1 MRGNERVTICGMLVI
16 VIAIGVLSPA
26 VQNAEAAIPVPHN
39 TYGQAKDSSGVEFT
53 NGSFVSS
60 WIDGV
65 MYGWNW
71 TFYDGGNPDP
81 ANRSSRF
88 DIDTTGNQIT
98 IPGDP
103 DTPWVK
109 EGGDQDVDDIMYVWG
124 DMTEITLTLGSPTS
138 IFEQTTVWRTFVTE
152 HVNLSIAPT
161 QPPALPKI
169 NNIVT
174 QPGDGP
180 GTQYIYIYGPESTS
194 MDEFYLEK
202 NDGQLHNAASRV
214 NLTGTVSETLYYY
227 VDLGVTDYLDVD
239 GDELKLVWE
248 NPGGPGTPFSGM
260 DVVVDRVEF
269 NATTGGTHY
278 GEPDNTIMPDAIA
291 PVFSFEIHRQP
302 TAGSDTND
310 CAVDFLQAAVSGRP
324 PNPPYPL
331 TVDTGGQALGPGET
345 LHHVT
350 NRIDPFLEFA
360 HSDADADPQVGYQME
375 VAEDPD
381 FTSLIWSSYQPL
393 SGADGEF
400 YGGPPL
406 SPGTCYYYRAR
417 TNDGWDYGPW
427 ANTTICMNTPP
438 PVPDNI
444 WPHNETVFPLG
455 LVICWSVVIDAE
467 NDTVQYNLVV
477 GGDPNFMPPILYSE
491 STPANC
497 SSPHDFPLTGTYYWV
512 VSAYDG
518 YEYSGW
524 SNESAPWYFNT
535 YWGEPPQATHLAVE
549 GYLAGTLGIVRIV
562 NRVDPLLNWT
572 FMDLNAGDSQQ
583 AFELEIGTSP
593 GQGNDTIWSDS
604 GGTAQQVPYAGPGLA
619 ECSIYFFRVR
629 VLDDSPFALWSPWEE
644 TMFHTNCVPT
654 APVPVSPF
662 DGEVVA
668 PYVGVSFIWLTS
680 IDADLFDTISY
691 AFQVALDPEFT
702 LIILNW
708 SSIPGPGIN
717 GFEPAPGECYYWRI
731 NATDG
736 WESSPWSAVVSFC
749 VDDFPA
755 LPAGLAVESYMSG
768 PELMHIL
775 VPEPTLNWTF
785 IDPDPGDIQTESE
798 VEVWTGPGATGTLMW
813 GYAEVTFNSDV
824 DYNVDGTA
832 APLIPGNSYHFRV
845 RTKDVFVWSDWSELQ
860 FEMSAMPPAPLL
872 ISPADGAQ
880 NVPVTLD
887 ISWQPVT
894 DLNGDSIL
902 YRWYVDTQPIPTAL
916 YVDNGTTTETSVSLT
931 VTLDYETNYYWI
943 VCSDDGWEQP
953 HCSEAW
959 SFRTAPPPND
969 PPNLPL
975 GLAVD
980 GLTVPPE
987 ILHILNHEPVLN
999 WTFSDPDA
1007 DTQGAYHVQVWE
1019 EFPGTGNLVW
1029 DSNTT
1034 SSENAVTYDGST
1046 LEDGQDYWFKVRTS
1060 DERGLWSDW
1069 SELMF
1074 HMNARPP
1081 IPQPLSP
1088 ANGSANVVP
1097 GTVRLQWTLVTDPE
1111 GDSITYPWHVSTS
1124 YDFLHVISSGWTIHT
1139 YKNITAS
1146 PFKTLYWQVWADD
1159 GYESSGYG
1167 PVFEFT
1173 TGADAGSVSGLVI
1186 DDSNEEPIGGAIV
1199 RLLDSEGGIVETQ
1212 MTYDNGGFAFH
1223 DLAFGTYSVR
1233 VTKPGYEDELR
1244 ENIVVA
1250 FLDPDQD
1257 LETIRLKPLPAVA
1270 FDWTLILAALV
1281 VILIVTAILL
1291 LFLKRRRRRGEDSEI
1306 QEES

>member
-1 MRGNERVTICGMLVI
+1 MRGNERVTISGMLVI
-16 VIAIGVLSPA
+16 VIATGVLSPA
-26 VQNAEAAIPVPHN
+26 IQDAEAAIPVPHN
-39 TYGQAKDSSGVEFT
+39 TYGQAKDSGGVEFT

-65 MYGWNW
+65 MYGWSW

-81 ANRSSRF
+81 ANRSGRF
-88 DIDTTGNQIT
+88 DIDTAGNHIT

-109 EGGDQDVDDIMYVWG
+109 EGGDQDVDDIMYAWG
-124 DMTEITLTLGSPTS
+124 DMTEITLTLGLPTP
-138 IFEQTTVWRTFVTE
+138 IFEQTTVWRTFVAE

-174 QPGDGP
+174 QPSDGMA
-180 GTQYIYIYGPESTS
+180 TQYIYIYGPEGTP

-202 NDGQLHNAASRV
+202 NDGQLHNAATRM
-214 NLTGTVSETLYYY
+214 NLTGTISETLYFY
-227 VDLGVTDYLDVD
+227 VDLGATDYLDVD

-269 NATTGGTHY
+269 NATVGGTHY
-278 GEPDNTIMPDAIA
+278 GEPDNTIMPDAVA
-291 PVFSFEIHRQP
+291 PIFGNEIRRQP

-310 CAVDFLQAAVSGRP
+310 CSVDFLPHMVTGRP

-331 TVDTGGQALGPGET
+331 TVETGGQASGPGQT
-345 LHHVT
+345 IDHMT
-350 NRIDPFLEFA
+350 NRIDPFLEFT
-360 HSDADADPQVGYQME
+360 HGDADADPQVGYRIE

-393 SGADGEF
+393 SNEDGEF

-406 SPGTCYYYRAR
+406 SPGTCFYYRAR
-417 TNDGWDYGPW
+417 TKDVHDYGPW
-427 ANTTICMNTPP
+427 ANTTMCMNTPP
-438 PVPDNI
+438 PVPALL
-444 WPHNETVFPLG
+444 WPHNVTVAPLE
-455 LVICWSVVIDAE
+455 VVLYWMIVVDAE
-467 NDTVQYNLVV
+467 
-477 GGDPNFMPPILYSE
+477 GDPVHYEVEVDDDLFFASPEFLLF
-491 STPANC
+491 T
-497 SSPHDFPLTGTYYWV
+497 SSNNSGPENYMLMMRYYWRV
-512 VSAYDG
+512 RAHDG
-518 YEYSGW
+518 WEYSPWAYEFGPWFFDTNEGW
-524 SNESAPWYFNT
+524 
-535 YWGEPPQATHLAVE
+535 PPEATHLAVE
-549 GYLAGTLGIVRIV
+549 GFYNGTPEMQHVV
-562 NRVDPLLNWT
+562 NRVNPTLNWT
-572 FMDLNAGDSQQ
+572 YSSFGAMGSQQ
-583 AFELEIGTSP
+583 AYQTEVGTLP
-593 GQGNDTIWSDS
+593 GQGNGTIWADS
-604 GGTAQQVPYAGPGLA
+604 GGSVEQVAYNGTELD
-619 ECSIYFFRVR
+619 ECVDYHFRVR
-629 VLDDSPFALWSPWEE
+629 VQDDTPLSLWSQWEE
-644 TMFHTNCVPT
+644 IMFHTNCIPT
-654 APVPVSPF
+654 TPSPISPF
-662 DGEVVA
+662 DGTVVA
-668 PYVGVSFIWLTS
+668 PYSELSFTWLTS
-680 IDADLFDTISY
+680 TDADLLDTVSY
-691 AFQVALDPEFT
+691 TIQVALDPGFT
-702 LIILNW
+702 LIILEW
-708 SSIPGPGIN
+708 SSIPGPGID

-736 WESSPWSAVVSFC
+736 WESSPWSGVMSFC
-749 VDDFPA
+749 ADDFPA
-755 LPAGLAVESYMSG
+755 PPVGLAVGSYMSG
-768 PELMHIL
+768 PELMHIT

-785 IDPDPGDIQTESE
+785 IDPDPGDIQTEFE
-798 VEVWTGPGATGTLMW
+798 VEVWTGPGATGTLVW
-813 GYAEVTFNSDV
+813 RYAEVTSDGNA

-832 APLIPGNSYHFRV
+832 TPLIQGNSYHFRV
-845 RTKDVFVWSDWSELQ
+845 RTKDALVWSDWSELQ

-872 ISPADGAQ
+872 ISPANGAQ
-880 NVPVTLD
+880 DVPVTLD

-931 VTLDYETNYYWI
+931 VTLDYESDYYWI

-980 GLTVPPE
+980 ELTVPPE
-987 ILHILNHEPVLN
+987 ILHVLNHEPVLN
-999 WTFSDPDA
+999 WTFSDPDG

-1034 SSENAVTYDGST
+1034 SPENAVTYDGST
-1046 LEDGQDYWFKVRTS
+1046 LEDGQDYWFRVKTS

-1074 HMNARPP
+1074 HMNAKPP

-1097 GTVRLQWTLVTDPE
+1097 GTVQLQWTLVTDSE
-1111 GDSITYPWHVSTS
+1111 GDSITYPLHVSTS
-1124 YDFLHVISSGWTIHT
+1124 YDFLHVISSGWTIYT
-1139 YKNITAS
+1139 YKNITAG

-1173 TGADAGSVSGLVI
+1173 TGADAGSVSGVVI
-1186 DDSNEEPIGGAIV
+1186 DDSSEEPLGGVVAQ
-1199 RLLDSEGGIVETQ
+1199 LLDSEGGIVETQ
-1212 MTYDNGGFAFH
+1212 MTHDNGGFTFH

-1244 ENIVVA
+1244 ENIVVT
-1250 FLDPDQD
+1250 FLDADQD

>member
-1 MRGNERVTICGMLVI
+1 MHGNERVTICGMLVI
-16 VIAIGVLSPA
+16 VIAIGMLSPA
-26 VQNAEAAIPVPHN
+26 IQDAKAAIPVPHN
-39 TYGQAKDSSGVEFT
+39 TYGQAKDSNGVEFA

-81 ANRSSRF
+81 ANRSGRF
-88 DIDTTGNQIT
+88 DIDTAGNHIT

-109 EGGDQDVDDIMYVWG
+109 EGGDQDVDDIMYAWG

-138 IFEQTTVWRTFVTE
+138 IFEQTTVWRTFVAE

-174 QPGDGP
+174 QPSDGMA
-180 GTQYIYIYGPESTS
+180 TQYIYIYGPEGTP

-202 NDGQLHNAASRV
+202 NDGQLHNVATRMS
-214 NLTGTVSETLYYY
+214 LTGTISETLHFY
-227 VDLGVTDYLDVD
+227 VDLGATDYLDVD

-269 NATTGGTHY
+269 NATVGGTHY
-278 GEPDNTIMPDAIA
+278 GEPDNTIMPDAVA
-291 PVFSFEIHRQP
+291 PVFGNEIRRQP

-310 CAVDFLQAAVSGRP
+310 CSVDFLTDMVTGRP

-331 TVDTGGQALGPGET
+331 TVETGGQASGPGQT
-345 LHHVT
+345 IDHTT

-360 HSDADADPQVGYQME
+360 HSDADADPQVGYQIE

-455 LVICWSVVIDAE
+455 LVICWSIVIDAD
-467 NDTVQYNLVV
+467 NDTVQYNLIV

-497 SSPHDFPLTGTYYWV
+497 SSPHDFPLTGTYYWEV
-512 VSAYDG
+512 RAYDG
-518 YEYSGW
+518 YEGSNW
-524 SNESAPWYFNT
+524 SNESAPWFFNM
-535 YWGEPPQATHLAVE
+535 YGSEPPEATHLAVE
-549 GYLAGTLGIVRIV
+549 GYLAGTLEIERIV

-572 FMDLNAGDSQQ
+572 FWDWNAGDSQQ
-583 AFELEIGTSP
+583 AYELEIGTTP

-604 GGTAQQVPYAGPGLA
+604 GGAAQQVVYEGAELA
-619 ECSIYFFRVR
+619 ECCNYYFRVR
-629 VLDDSPFALWSPWEE
+629 VVDDSPFVLWSPWEE
-644 TMFHTNCVPT
+644 IMFHTNCVPS
-654 APVPVSPF
+654 APVPISPANNTILPP
-662 DGEVVA
+662 DQEVTFA
-668 PYVGVSFIWLTS
+668 WLTS
-680 IDADLFDTISY
+680 TDPDPLDMITYTFQIDTDPDFDPPIY
-691 AFQVALDPEFT
+691 E
-702 LIILNW
+702 
-708 SSIPGPGIN
+708 GPSPLP
-717 GFEPAPGECYYWRI
+717 FVPTPGECYYWRG
-731 NATDG
+731 NASDG
-736 WESSPWSAVVSFC
+736 WESSIWSSVFAFC
-749 VDDFPA
+749 VDIRPDAPM
-755 LPAGLAVESYMSG
+755 GLAVDWFMSG
-768 PELMHIL
+768 AELMHIL
-775 VPEPTLNWTF
+775 TTNPDFNWTF
-785 IDPDPGDIQTESE
+785 TDADGDVQTEFH
-798 VEVWTGPGATGTLMW
+798 VQIWTGAGGTGNMMW
-813 GYAEVTFNSDV
+813 NYSDTGISETAS
-824 DYNVDGTA
+824 YNADGTA
-832 APLIPGNSYHFRV
+832 TPLVEGNEYYFKV
-845 RTKDVFVWSDWSELQ
+845 RTKDALVWSDWSELQ

-872 ISPADGAQ
+872 ISPANGAQ
-880 NVPVTLD
+880 DVPVTLD

-931 VTLDYETNYYWI
+931 VTLDYESDYYWI

-959 SFRTAPPPND
+959 SFRTTPPPND

-999 WTFSDPDA
+999 WTFSDPDG

-1029 DSNTT
+1029 DSNIT
-1034 SSENAVTYDGST
+1034 SPENAVTYDGST
-1046 LEDGQDYWFKVRTS
+1046 LEDGQNYWFRVRTS

-1097 GTVRLQWTLVTDPE
+1097 GTVQLQWTLVSDPE
-1111 GDSITYPWHVSTS
+1111 GGSVTYHWQVSTS
-1124 YDFLHVISSGWTIHT
+1124 YDFLHVISSGWTIYT
-1139 YKNITAS
+1139 YKNITAG

-1159 GYESSGYG
+1159 GHESSGYG

-1173 TGADAGSVSGLVI
+1173 TGADAGSVSGVVI
-1186 DDSNEEPIGGAIV
+1186 DDSNEEPIGGAIAQ
-1199 RLLDSEGGIVETQ
+1199 LLDSEGGIVETQ
-1212 MTYDNGGFAFH
+1212 MTHDNGGFTFH

-1244 ENIVVA
+1244 ESIVVA

-1270 FDWTLILAALV
+1270 FDWTLILAALA